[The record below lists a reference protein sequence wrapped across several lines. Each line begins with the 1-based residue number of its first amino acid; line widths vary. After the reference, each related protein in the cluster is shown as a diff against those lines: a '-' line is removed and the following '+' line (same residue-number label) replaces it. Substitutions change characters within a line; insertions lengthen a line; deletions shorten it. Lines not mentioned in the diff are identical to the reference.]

1 MKNGKRDAPD
11 AIARG
16 PFSTAALTCS
26 TCESIT
32 RIRISPASSTT
43 PITCAISSAGRTDC
57 LRLAG
62 VDQSRLYREG
72 EGLAFV
78 VRRMEIDFRK
88 PALMDDLVRVETR
101 LVAVKGA
108 SLMMA
113 QQLVRPPPGG
123 RESVEHAEMLVRA
136 TVQVASMRAG
146 RAARLP
152 GALRG
157 ILAGLSPAIFR
168 IRGTNNHRAGPCK
181 FPTCLT
187 CCPVAVSVR
196 PRIPPRCGFPSSS
209 GRTRMRTYLD
219 FEKTRRRTRSQ
230 G

>member
-11 AIARG
+11 APDAMLAGRFDG
-16 PFSTAALTCS
+16 GTHMLDLRVYYEDTDFSGIVYHANYLRYF
-26 TCESIT
+26 E
-32 RIRISPASSTT
+32 R
-43 PITCAISSAGRTDC
+43 GRTDC

-78 VRRMEIDFRK
+78 VRRMEIDFHK

-101 LVAVKGA
+101 LVVVKGA
-108 SLMMA
+108 SLVMA

-123 RESVEHAEMLVRA
+123 RETGGHTEMLVRA
-136 TVQVASMRAG
+136 TVQVAAMRAG

-157 ILAGLSPAIFR
+157 ILAGLS
-168 IRGTNNHRAGPCK
+168 GD
-181 FPTCLT
+181 
-187 CCPVAVSVR
+187 
-196 PRIPPRCGFPSSS
+196 IPHEG
-209 GRTRMRTYLD
+209 G
-219 FEKTRRRTRSQ
+219 E
-230 G
+230 